1 VGTERAGYEDEGASI
16 EGYKMAEPKYKGKKL
31 GPFEVEVEEGST
43 KLYAERTED
52 LNPLYV
58 DEEYAKK
65 SKFGGIIAQPNYAV
79 VYMLAGVMDA
89 FTDPA
94 MPEIMADLDFEI
106 GLQNLLHGEQ
116 ELEFFE
122 PVRPGD
128 KISTE
133 AEVVNVYKKKNLG
146 FMEFGTASRNQ
157 KGELVSK
164 GIFTAV
170 FTGI

>member
-1 VGTERAGYEDEGASI
+1 MV
-16 EGYKMAEPKYKGKKL
+16 EPKYKGKKL
-31 GPFEVEVEEGST
+31 GPFDFKVEEGST
-43 KLYAERTED
+43 KLYAEMTED

-65 SKFGGIIAQPNYAV
+65 SKFGGIIAPPNYAV
-79 VYMLAGVMDA
+79 TYALAAVMNA

-94 MPEIMADLDFEI
+94 MPEIMADIDFEI

-128 KISTE
+128 NISTE

-146 FMEFGTASRNQ
+146 FIEFETTSKNQ
-157 KGELVSK
+157 MGELVSK
-164 GIFTAV
+164 GIMTAV